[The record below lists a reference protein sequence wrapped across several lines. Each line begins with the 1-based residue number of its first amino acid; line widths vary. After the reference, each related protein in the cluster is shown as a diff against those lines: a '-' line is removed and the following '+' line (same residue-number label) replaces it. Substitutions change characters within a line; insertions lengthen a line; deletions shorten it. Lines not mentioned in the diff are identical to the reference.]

1 MHIRDKDGFFGKASH
16 PGRYLLL
23 VGICVS
29 LQVSYSSFMV
39 PNMACEINFFLVEWT
54 RIEKKILE
62 CFTCCQVNYCLGKPV
77 PQGGQ
82 DLVFQVKSHYCG

>member
-39 PNMACEINFFLVEWT
+39 PNMACEINFF
-54 RIEKKILE
+54 
-62 CFTCCQVNYCLGKPV
+62 
-77 PQGGQ
+77 
-82 DLVFQVKSHYCG
+82 